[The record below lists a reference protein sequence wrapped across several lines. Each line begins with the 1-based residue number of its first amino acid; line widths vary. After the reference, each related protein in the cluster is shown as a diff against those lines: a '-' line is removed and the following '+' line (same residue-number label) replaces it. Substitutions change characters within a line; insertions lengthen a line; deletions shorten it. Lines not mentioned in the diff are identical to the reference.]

1 VISRIR
7 TDLALEAKEL
17 WRESADETT
26 KLSGVEAY
34 DETRGSFKISTV
46 KILDEEGERQLG
58 KPRGTYITIE
68 LDGLIRREENAFEDA
83 ANILAEELRKIL
95 KLEENASVLVVGLG
109 NDAITPDA
117 VGPETVD
124 CVMVTRHLKQHM
136 PLEFAAFRRVSAI
149 QSGVLG
155 TTGIESAD
163 IISAVCQRLSPDCV
177 VAVDALASRRMD
189 RLCRTIQIADT
200 GIVPGSGV
208 GNSRMALNSETL
220 GIPVVAVGVPTVVD
234 AATLTI
240 DMAQRAGVS
249 LESSR
254 FGDDGTMIV
263 TPRDIDRCVKDIS
276 KLIGYGLNLALHNG
290 LTIPDIDMF
299 LS

>member
-1 VISRIR
+1 MISRIR

>member
-1 VISRIR
+1 
-7 TDLALEAKEL
+7 
-17 WRESADETT
+17 
-26 KLSGVEAY
+26 
-34 DETRGSFKISTV
+34 
-46 KILDEEGERQLG
+46 
-58 KPRGTYITIE
+58 
-68 LDGLIRREENAFEDA
+68 
-83 ANILAEELRKIL
+83 
-95 KLEENASVLVVGLG
+95 
-109 NDAITPDA
+109 
-117 VGPETVD
+117 
-124 CVMVTRHLKQHM
+124 
-136 PLEFAAFRRVSAI
+136 
-149 QSGVLG
+149 
-155 TTGIESAD
+155 
-163 IISAVCQRLSPDCV
+163 
-177 VAVDALASRRMD
+177 MD

>member
-1 VISRIR
+1 VIGKIR

-34 DETRGSFKISTV
+34 DETRGSFKINTV

-58 KPRGTYITIE
+58 KPRGTYVTIE
-68 LDGLIRREENAFEDA
+68 LDGLIRREENAFEDS
-83 ANILAEELRKIL
+83 ANILADELKKIL
-95 KLEENASVLVVGLG
+95 KLEESASVLVAGLG

-117 VGPETVD
+117 IGPETVN

-163 IISAVCQRLSPDCV
+163 MISAVCERLSPDCV
-177 VAVDALASRRMD
+177 IAVDALASRRMD

-208 GNSRMALNSETL
+208 GNSRMALNTETL
-220 GIPVVAVGVPTVVD
+220 GIPVIAVGVPTVVD
-234 AATLTI
+234 AATLAI

-249 LESSR
+249 LESAN

-276 KLIGYGLNLALHNG
+276 KLIGYGLNLALHKG

>member
-1 VISRIR
+1 VIGKIR

-58 KPRGTYITIE
+58 KPRGTYVTIE

-95 KLEENASVLVVGLG
+95 NLEDSASVLVAGLG
-109 NDAITPDA
+109 NAAITPDA
-117 VGPETVD
+117 IGPETVE

-163 IISAVCQRLSPDCV
+163 LISAVCQRLSPDCV
-177 VAVDALASRRMD
+177 IAVDALASRRMD

-208 GNSRMALNSETL
+208 GNSRMALNTKTL
-220 GIPVVAVGVPTVVD
+220 GIPVVAIGVPTVVD

-240 DMAQRAGVS
+240 DMAQRAGVNLDS
-249 LESSR
+249 GS
-254 FGDDGTMIV
+254 FGDDGSMIV
-263 TPRDIDRCVKDIS
+263 TPRDIDKCVKDIS
-276 KLIGYGLNLALHNG
+276 KLIGYGLNLALHKD
-290 LTIPDIDMF
+290 LTIADIDMF

>member
-1 VISRIR
+1 MSRIR

>member
-1 VISRIR
+1 MIGKIR

-34 DETRGSFKISTV
+34 DETRGSFKINTV

-58 KPRGTYITIE
+58 KPRGTYVTIE
-68 LDGLIRREENAFEDA
+68 LDGLIRREENAFEDS
-83 ANILAEELRKIL
+83 ANILADELKKIL
-95 KLEENASVLVVGLG
+95 KLEESASVLVAGLG

-117 VGPETVD
+117 IGPETVN

-163 IISAVCQRLSPDCV
+163 MISAVCERLSPDCV
-177 VAVDALASRRMD
+177 IAVDALASRRMD

-208 GNSRMALNSETL
+208 GNSRMALNTETL
-220 GIPVVAVGVPTVVD
+220 GIPVIAVGVPTVVD
-234 AATLTI
+234 AATLAI

-249 LESSR
+249 LESAN

-276 KLIGYGLNLALHNG
+276 KLIGYGLNLALHKG